1 MILSNLKEEEINN
14 IRGLLTRKNCTL
26 VVDKKRI
33 AHVIKDLRILSSCS
47 LKDIILVDDNP
58 LSFIKNVENAIPIK
72 PFEGDK
78 NDD

>member
-1 MILSNLKEEEINN
+1 MILNHLKEEIKS
-14 IRGLLTRKNCTL
+14 ISGLLTRKNCTL
-26 VVDKKRI
+26 VVDKKRY
-33 AHVIKDLRILSSCS
+33 AHVIKDLKIFSSCS